1 MNFYSMR
8 DLRTESKTMWADL
21 DRGDEV
27 VLTNKIV
34 FVRKQQ
40 KRATCLTMILI
51 TLFVR

>member
-27 VLTNKIV
+27 VLV
-34 FVRKQQ
+34 
-40 KRATCLTMILI
+40 LYGLI
-51 TLFVR
+51 NLNHVASLLGV